1 MSSAVVAQ
9 GRTGGRRKA
18 VRAARREAAVPA
30 PTAAPAGPAA
40 TAADA
45 TGGGRPDPALMWS
58 WAQSA
63 AMSGYGPSAAPFL
76 R

>member
-1 MSSAVVAQ
+1 MSSAVVAR
-9 GRTGGRRKA
+9 GRTGKRRKA
-18 VRAARREAAVPA
+18 VHAARTEAAA
-30 PTAAPAGPAA
+30 PAPAGPAA

-45 TGGGRPDPALMWS
+45 TGGGWSDPALLWS

-63 AMSGYGPSAAPFL
+63 ALSGYGPSAAPFI